1 MAEQAVEDVRN
12 VEDGTEQA
20 VESLFLTGIASEPS
34 AWTLW
39 TDIAKGN
46 ATSRGVL
53 VASASRL
60 LADRDL

>member
-20 VESLFLTGIASEPS
+20 LESLWLAGIASEPS
-34 AWTLW
+34 EWTLW
-39 TDIAKGN
+39 TDTAMGS
-46 ATSRGVL
+46 ATPRGVL

-60 LADRDL
+60 PADRDL